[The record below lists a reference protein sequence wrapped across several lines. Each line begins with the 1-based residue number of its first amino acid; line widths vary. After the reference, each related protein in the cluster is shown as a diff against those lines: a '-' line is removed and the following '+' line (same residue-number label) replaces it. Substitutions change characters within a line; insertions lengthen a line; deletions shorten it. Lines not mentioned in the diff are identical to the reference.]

1 MLIQFPSEKCESMQ
15 YIPIEPEA
23 ITKLPQG
30 IEGGT
35 SEVARL
41 LRQIDLEYEAAKQG
55 LVGLS
60 QGSAS
65 HSLIN
70 ACMDQVAVYHEQ
82 LTTQVGETEATRLIY
97 EHYVEPIG

>member
-1 MLIQFPSEKCESMQ
+1 MLIQQQSEGCEVIQSSMS
-15 YIPIEPEA
+15 EPE
-23 ITKLPQG
+23 TNLPQNMAV
-30 IEGGT
+30 GT

-41 LRQIDLEYEAAKQG
+41 LRQIDLEYEAAKHG

-65 HSLIN
+65 HSFIN
-70 ACMDQVAVYHEQ
+70 ARMDQVAVYHEQ

-97 EHYVEPIG
+97 EHYVEHIG